1 MCFCIFMST
10 NNVTIIIW
18 SVNLQKPLDKHKH
31 LIDAKSV
38 ITGWLAMQ
46 LNKGLPSTLLHGN
59 VDQCILTIWW
69 SGVPDNVAAVR
80 LRIYGVKEEMVS
92 IFHVLV
98 NRPIK
103 NDLGNNGDDNRER
116 FESKNTHNEN
126 TVYQRCRIS
135 SRVDT

>member
-1 MCFCIFMST
+1 
-10 NNVTIIIW
+10 
-18 SVNLQKPLDKHKH
+18 
-31 LIDAKSV
+31 
-38 ITGWLAMQ
+38 MQ
-46 LNKGLPSTLLHGN
+46 LNKGLSSTLLHGN

-92 IFHVLV
+92 IFHVL
-98 NRPIK
+98 
-103 NDLGNNGDDNRER
+103 GNNGDDNREK

>member
-1 MCFCIFMST
+1 
-10 NNVTIIIW
+10 
-18 SVNLQKPLDKHKH
+18 
-31 LIDAKSV
+31 
-38 ITGWLAMQ
+38 MQ

-92 IFHVLV
+92 IFHVLI